1 MLILRRM
8 NDWKFCQSL
17 KKRGLSQTALAR
29 LAGVGRCHL
38 SQVLSNVPGRGGHT
52 RRKLFPHLTVEEV
65 LMLGWAGEYADWL
78 KKNGAAK
85 ADVNAVLKKA
95 AELEQTSTE
104 NNVPISIESG
114 VAA

>member
-1 MLILRRM
+1 M

-38 SQVLSNVPGRGGHT
+38 SQVLANVPGRGGHT
-52 RRKLFPHLTVEEV
+52 RRKLFPHLTEDEI
-65 LMLGWAGEYADWL
+65 LMLGWGAEYTDW
-78 KKNGAAK
+78 KKRHTAEIGTK
-85 ADVNAVLKKA
+85 FRVEQPQKNAV
-95 AELEQTSTE
+95 
-104 NNVPISIESG
+104 ESG